1 MTNNTEL
8 KDLAIDFLSQFSP
21 EVLKQV
27 DVLFDHIKTDSKS
40 KLAVNFDLPLPPEM
54 KRKILYDIGLKDETV
69 PEINHKYLPY
79 LRVM

>member
-1 MTNNTEL
+1 MTKNTEL

-40 KLAVNFDLPLPPEM
+40 KLAVNFDWLF
-54 KRKILYDIGLKDETV
+54 RLK
-69 PEINHKYLPY
+69 
-79 LRVM
+79 